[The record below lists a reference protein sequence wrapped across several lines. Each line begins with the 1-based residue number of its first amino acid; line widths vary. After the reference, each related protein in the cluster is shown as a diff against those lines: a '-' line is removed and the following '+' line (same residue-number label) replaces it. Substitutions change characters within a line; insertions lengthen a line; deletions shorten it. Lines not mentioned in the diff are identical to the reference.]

1 MDTTTSKERKVRY
14 EKLLDGLEYV
24 VHELPAGVLFG
35 ADGASSKQCAELMA
49 DLNEFEKL
57 CIELDRPQAEFIE
70 ACRWH
75 FDHYPHFLGRRRHFA
90 NYAEYISGRGGPIE
104 MPRARR

>member
-1 MDTTTSKERKVRY
+1 MTSDELKAQY
-14 EKLLDGLEYV
+14 EELLNGLNYA

-35 ADGASSKQCAELMA
+35 PDGANPQQCDELMA

-57 CIELDRPQAEFIE
+57 CIELELPHTEFVE

-75 FDHYPHFLGRRRHFA
+75 FDHYPHFLSRRRHFA
-90 NYAEYISGRGGPIE
+90 SYAQYIADRGGPSNA
-104 MPRARR
+104 PKASR